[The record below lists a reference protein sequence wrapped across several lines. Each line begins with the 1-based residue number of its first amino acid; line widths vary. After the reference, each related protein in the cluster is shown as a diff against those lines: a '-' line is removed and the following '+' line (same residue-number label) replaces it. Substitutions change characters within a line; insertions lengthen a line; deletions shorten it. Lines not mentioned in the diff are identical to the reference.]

1 VTCRNLAAMADI
13 VVYHNPNCG
22 TSRGVLE
29 ILAEHGVAV
38 DVVQYLKTPLS
49 KAQLETIVGAIDVEP
64 AELVRND
71 NRFKELGLDKTDYTT
86 KAQVV
91 KLLVEHP
98 ELMQRP
104 IAVKGKTVILARPKD
119 KITSIL

>member
-1 VTCRNLAAMADI
+1 MADV

-29 ILAEHGVAV
+29 ILGEAGVAV

-49 KAQLETIVGAIDVEP
+49 KAQLETIVGSIDVEP
-64 AELVRND
+64 AELVRDD
-71 NRFKELGLDKTDYTT
+71 NRFKELGLNKADYTT
-86 KAQVV
+86 KAAVV
-91 KLLVEHP
+91 KVLLAHP

-104 IAVKGKTVILARPKD
+104 IAIKGKTVILARPKD
-119 KITSIL
+119 KINALL